1 MPYAPTPL
9 PVALTPVPDAPT
21 PVPNPAEVLRKQVY
35 IAFGSIIAVGLTMTA
50 LYIGVRLFSNASVR
64 NVAPTVAK
72 AAPIVPKATPV
83 VAKAVP
89 HIVKAAPVVAKAP
102 NVAAKAV
109 PEVPKA
115 APVVVKA
122 PPVVVAKAAPVVA
135 KSVPDVPKAA
145 PQIATALPAPRPEVK
160 PDALP
165 PTEHASAAA
174 LPKASVPVPKLI
186 TPQARERYLQLAALG
201 PSYTERYL
209 PQMRA
214 QGYNVVV
221 APGPTDGIYRIV
233 VGPFP
238 DRPALE
244 RQKAVFE
251 AAGIQTMERVY

>member
-1 MPYAPTPL
+1 MSIPPELQDAGLPPLNPAAPTPE
-9 PVALTPVPDAPT
+9 
-21 PVPNPAEVLRKQVY
+21 PNPADVLRKQVY
-35 IAFGSIIAVGLTMTA
+35 IGFGSIMAVGLALTA
-50 LYIGVRLFSNASVR
+50 LYIGVRLFANGSVR
-64 NVAPTVAK
+64 AAAPVVAKTAPVVQKPAPVVLKAAPFTATAPPVVAK
-72 AAPIVPKATPV
+72 APPV

-89 HIVKAAPVVAKAP
+89 DVPKAAPVVAKA
-102 NVAAKAV
+102 
-109 PEVPKA
+109 
-115 APVVVKA
+115 
-122 PPVVVAKAAPVVA
+122 
-135 KSVPDVPKAA
+135 A
-145 PQIATALPAPRPEVK
+145 PQMATTLPAPRPEVK

-165 PTEHASAAA
+165 PAEHATAQA
-174 LPKASVPVPKLI
+174 LPPASKPVPKLI
-186 TPQARERYLQLAALG
+186 TPQPRERYLQLAALG

-251 AAGIQTMERVY
+251 AAGIQTMERIY